1 MRAAGLLIMLTLVAA
16 GAAAQAPAATLTGV
30 VVDSTGGVLPSVKVQ
45 LSQGGRV
52 VQLVSTDANG
62 AFAITAPPGQY
73 NLLVM
78 LDGFRPQATGV
89 DVASGR
95 TTKPL
100 KITLSLAAVRQEV
113 MVTGAAGE
121 VALTAAANA
130 DAVALTQETLALLP
144 IFDDDAVRTL
154 SRFHFPIS
162 RFAKYHD
169 RRTLGR
175 MGLRRNG
182 RRAIGRSSRGKV
194 D

>member
-78 LDGFRPQATGV
+78 LDGFRPQA
-89 DVASGR
+89 
-95 TTKPL
+95 
-100 KITLSLAAVRQEV
+100 AA
-113 MVTGAAGE
+113 
-121 VALTAAANA
+121 
-130 DAVALTQETLALLP
+130 D
-144 IFDDDAVRTL
+144 
-154 SRFHFPIS
+154 SRESQP
-162 RFAKYHD
+162 
-169 RRTLGR
+169 
-175 MGLRRNG
+175 
-182 RRAIGRSSRGKV
+182 
-194 D
+194 